1 MAQMSM
7 DDDPHP
13 LELFEVAVNRREV
26 DVWSLDLDR
35 LRQLF
40 GRPMARCVEECV
52 EKKASRAVTRP
63 PCSLTRVN
71 TSSTVSIR
79 ATDSG
84 VVLLATKCR

>member
-1 MAQMSM
+1 MGTRGQMVGGRAMAQMSM

-26 DVWSLDLDR
+26 DVWSLDMDR

-52 EKKASRAVTRP
+52 EKKASRARDAPSLLPDQGQYVLHSLD
-63 PCSLTRVN
+63 PCH
-71 TSSTVSIR
+71 
-79 ATDSG
+79 
-84 VVLLATKCR
+84 